1 MKKGKIVTVIII
13 LFIALFALLIAY
25 TVMKDKKDTPPSAG
39 TQGVVPPASG
49 GGQRA
54 GEGQSAG
61 RQGGGGQGANGAQ
74 RASEGQ
80 GAGGQ
85 SRQNAAGGQSG
96 GSGQSGGEQGAS
108 GGQRAG
114 EGQGAGGQARQ
125 NAAGGQSGGPA
136 GGRQGA
142 ARSAAVVQVTAVE
155 AGTIEN
161 SVVINGDV
169 LARNQVAIYPT
180 VGGKLVESRIG
191 IGDRVGIGS
200 VVAMVD
206 PSRPGEIYS
215 LSPVISTI
223 SGTVLQSPYSIGDT
237 VSAQSALFVVGDL
250 SVLRVETFV
259 PERFVSS
266 IRLGLGATVNLEAL
280 PGETFPAEIDEVS
293 PVLDPASRTLRI
305 RLRFVDKQ
313 GRSAAD
319 PRIKAGM
326 FATIS
331 LVTRTRANVPVIP
344 RTSVI
349 NTYGSWIAFIIDEN
363 NIARRRALELGIENE
378 RFFEVLDGI
387 SLGDRIVTAGQNFLT
402 DGDPVRIVE

>member
-13 LFIALFALLIAY
+13 LLIALFALLITYNVIKNRPNTQSAA
-25 TVMKDKKDTPPSAG
+25 PSAG
-39 TQGVVPPASG
+39 TQGVIPPAG
-49 GGQRA
+49 
-54 GEGQSAG
+54 
-61 RQGGGGQGANGAQ
+61 
-74 RASEGQ
+74 
-80 GAGGQ
+80 
-85 SRQNAAGGQSG
+85 
-96 GSGQSGGEQGAS
+96 
-108 GGQRAG
+108 
-114 EGQGAGGQARQ
+114 GGQARQ
-125 NAAGGQSGGPA
+125 
-136 GGRQGA
+136 GA
-142 ARSAAVVQVTAVE
+142 ARNAAVVQVLTVE

-180 VGGKLVESRIG
+180 VGGKLAEARIG
-191 IGDRVGIGS
+191 IGDRVGTGS

-206 PSRPGEIYS
+206 PSRPGEVYS

-223 SGTVLQSPYSIGDT
+223 SGTVLQAPYSIGDT

-266 IRLGLGATVNLEAL
+266 IRPGLGATVNLEAL
-280 PGETFPAEIDEVS
+280 PGETFLAEIDEVN

-313 GRSAAD
+313 GRGSAD

-363 NIARRRALELGIENE
+363 NIAHRRALELGIENE
-378 RFFEVLDGI
+378 RFFEVLDGV

>member
-1 MKKGKIVTVIII
+1 MKKTKIVTVIIT
-13 LFIALFALLIAY
+13 LFIALFALLIAW
-25 TVMKDKKDTPPSAG
+25 TLIKKKPQEGGPTG
-39 TQGVVPPASG
+39 SG
-49 GGQRA
+49 
-54 GEGQSAG
+54 GQSAG
-61 RQGGGGQGANGAQ
+61 SPQGGRSGQNASPPDSGGQGNNQARQSAGPTGSGGQ
-74 RASEGQ
+74 GSSQTRQ
-80 GAGGQ
+80 GAG
-85 SRQNAAGGQSG
+85 
-96 GSGQSGGEQGAS
+96 EQGP
-108 GGQRAG
+108 Q
-114 EGQGAGGQARQ
+114 
-125 NAAGGQSGGPA
+125 
-136 GGRQGA
+136 GRQGA
-142 ARSAAVVQVTAVE
+142 GEQGSRQGPARNATVVQIFTVE

-180 VGGKLVESRIG
+180 VGGKLVEARIG
-191 IGDRVGIGS
+191 IGDRAGIGN

-223 SGTVLQSPYSIGDT
+223 SGTVLQAPYSIGDT
-237 VSAQSALFVVGDL
+237 VSAQSALFLVGDL

-266 IRLGLGATVNLEAL
+266 IRLGLGASVNLEAL
-280 PGETFPAEIDEVS
+280 PGETFPAEIDEVN

-305 RLRFVDKQ
+305 RLRFVNET
-313 GRSAAD
+313 GRGFTD

-331 LVTRTRANVPVIP
+331 LVTRTRANVPIIP

-363 NIARRRALELGIENE
+363 NIAHRRALELGIENE
-378 RFFEVLDGI
+378 RFFEVISGI
-387 SLGDRIVTAGQNFLT
+387 SLGERVVTAGQNFLT
-402 DGDPVRIVE
+402 DGDPVRIVV